1 MLRLVGSDPADQVLR
16 RIQLRIRQTL
26 INARFFFTAFSL
38 LLCSLALSGRA
49 AAQVVQA
56 QPPYTVTPFV
66 YAAPPLYSAPDS
78 IVQWRNSILVGYG
91 NGVAKDGSDGKS
103 STIVQY
109 SLSGQSQRVFNVLG
123 HNDGLLIR
131 PGTNELWAIQNED
144 GNPNNEPNL
153 IIIDLESLTQKSYLL
168 ASVNGGGGYDDV
180 VFKNGQIFITASNPQ
195 FTTHYPVLVRLTLA
209 GNSAIVDPVLYSDA
223 TAVDIPTG
231 SSVTLNLT
239 DPDSLTIDPRGN
251 LVLDSQGDGELV
263 FIRHSRDSGQEV
275 GRILITTPPSTPT
288 TVDDTAFAPSSRDAF
303 LLAADLNGNTV
314 YRIDSP
320 SFGFEPGVAYS
331 ASDTAGIIGVLDLDN
346 GMLTPVI
353 TSKPIPPSTQISSFR
368 GLLFATPAEE

>member
-1 MLRLVGSDPADQVLR
+1 
-16 RIQLRIRQTL
+16 LRIRHTL
-26 INARFFFTAFSL
+26 INVRFFFTAFSL
-38 LLCSLALSGRA
+38 LLCFLALSGPA
-49 AAQVVQA
+49 AAQVVMP

-66 YAAPPLYSAPDS
+66 RAAPPLYSAPDS
-78 IVQWRNSILVGYG
+78 IAQWKNSVLVGYG
-91 NGVAKDGSDGKS
+91 NGVAKDGTDGKS
-103 STIVQY
+103 STIIQY
-109 SLSGQSQRVFNVLG
+109 SLSGQVQRIFNVLG
-123 HNDGLLIR
+123 HNDGLRIR

-153 IIIDLESLTQKSYLL
+153 IIIDLENLTQKSYLI

-180 VFKNGQIFITASNPQ
+180 VFKDDQIFVTASNPQ
-195 FTTHYPVLVRLTLA
+195 LTTHYPALVRLTLA
-209 GNSAIVDPVLYSDA
+209 GNSAIVDPVLYNDA

-239 DPDSLTIDPRGN
+239 DPDSLTSDPRGN
-251 LVLDSQGDGELV
+251 LVLDSQADSELV
-263 FIRHSRDSGQEV
+263 FIRHSQDSGQEV

-288 TVDDTAFAPSSRDAF
+288 TVDDTAFAPSSRRAF

-320 SFGFEPGVAYS
+320 TFGFEPGVAYS

-353 TSKPIPPSTQISSFR
+353 TSKPVPPSTQISSFR
-368 GLLFATPAEE
+368 GLLFAVPGEE